1 MNFTAP
7 AVDKYLY
14 SLLPKRDP
22 IAAELE
28 RYAKK
33 HDVPIVGP
41 AVARLLAL
49 LVQISGAKRIFEMGS
64 AIGYST
70 LWIARAAGEG
80 AEVFYTDANPENAKR
95 AATMFQ
101 RAGID
106 NRIQIL
112 VGDALESLKS
122 TSGEFDM
129 IFNDVDKPA
138 YPQVFKLAVPR
149 IRSGGLFITDNTLW
163 SGRVAKKAKASD
175 KATRAIQQFNRL
187 LYASKELYP
196 VIVPLRDGVTICR
209 KS

>member
-22 IAAELE
+22 VAAELE

-33 HDVPIVGP
+33 HNVPIVGP
-41 AVARLLAL
+41 AVARMLAL
-49 LVQISGAKRIFEMGS
+49 FVQVSGARRIFEMGS

-70 LWIARAAGEG
+70 LWIARAAGPG

-95 AATMFQ
+95 AAAMFE
-101 RAGID
+101 RAGVAD
-106 NRIQIL
+106 RIQIL

-122 TSGEFDM
+122 TAGEFDM

-138 YPQVFKLAVPR
+138 YPAVFKLAVPR
-149 IRSGGLFITDNTLW
+149 VRSGGLFITDNTLW
-163 SGRVAKKAKASD
+163 SGRVAKRAKASD
-175 KATRAIQQFNRL
+175 QATRAIQQFNRL